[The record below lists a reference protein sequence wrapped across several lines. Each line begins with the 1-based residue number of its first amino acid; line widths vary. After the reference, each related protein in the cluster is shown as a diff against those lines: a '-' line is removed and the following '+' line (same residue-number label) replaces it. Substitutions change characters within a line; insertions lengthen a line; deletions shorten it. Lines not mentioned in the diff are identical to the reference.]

1 MCHNRGMNQKNIVL
15 KHGSTLFLKS
25 ALLLIGLVVA
35 FICVYLIPLLVLSD
49 TSHYRPILLGLYL
62 PAIPFFFA
70 LWQAYKL
77 LHFIDKSTA
86 FSRASVQALK
96 VIKNCAVLI
105 SAFFA
110 AVSPYLYYVAQQ
122 DDAPGVLLL
131 GLIIVFASMV
141 ISVFAALLQRLL
153 TDAIAIKN
161 ENDLTV

>member
-1 MCHNRGMNQKNIVL
+1 MNQKNIAL

-49 TSHYRPILLGLYL
+49 AGYYRPVLLGLYV
-62 PAIPFFFA
+62 PAMPFFFA

-77 LHFIDKSTA
+77 LHLIDKSTA
-86 FSRASVQALK
+86 FSRTSVQALK
-96 VIKNCAVLI
+96 IIKRCAVSI
-105 SAFFA
+105 SAFFTA
-110 AVSPYLYYVAQQ
+110 ASPYLYYVAQQ

-131 GLIIVFASMV
+131 GLIIIFASMV

-153 TDAIAIKN
+153 TDAIAMKT